1 VADERTRLPGPTFF
15 YLAVVCVCL
24 FIFGHDL
31 LYSAHFE
38 AIQDQSG
45 ADVAELVES
54 GQFIRQAA
62 LTSMAAASC
71 VGLFFIRKRNGFK
84 PVLAGNLPYLFFILL
99 GLCSVAWAGDPG
111 LALRRAA
118 EFLLFSITT
127 FALSEMLTLSQ
138 MLTFACVASCTYLSI
153 GVLAELLLRTFHP
166 FSEDYR
172 FCGTL
177 HPNHQAWQCG
187 MLVVSACALYIHAVG
202 RKKLLYAGIGA
213 FGMVFLLLTK
223 SRTTLGAVMLAVFVL
238 VGLALSGKRL
248 RRVIGLSFITL
259 ALFSFVAIFMQSTL
273 AAIYQSQLAGRGE
286 DSISTLTGRLPLWT
300 LAFQFIGERPLTG
313 YGFYAFWTP
322 DHIRY
327 FSDQLGWGVPESHN
341 GFIELLLSLGIPGLL
356 LYLTLV
362 AKSCY
367 VFFRSSWR
375 TGYPSAAFPVA
386 LYSFFLVVM
395 FCDVI
400 ALDVNVV
407 TMVVFAL
414 VWKAGSIQKLQQG
427 GTSNAYASANPN
439 TRSLSG
445 TSLAS
450 AQRLEQPQQ
459 PTNPRT
465 VAVQSM

>member
-1 VADERTRLPGPTFF
+1 VADERTLTPGPVFF
-15 YLAVVCVCL
+15 YLIVVCVCL
-24 FIFGHDL
+24 FVFGHDIQ
-31 LYSAHFE
+31 YSAHFE

-54 GQFIRQAA
+54 GQIFRQAA
-62 LTSMAAASC
+62 LTAMAAASC
-71 VGLFFIRKRNGFK
+71 VALFFIRRRNGFK
-84 PVLAGNLPYLFFILL
+84 PILASNLPYLFFILL
-99 GLCSVAWAGDPG
+99 SLCSVAWAGDPG
-111 LALRRAA
+111 LALRRAV

-127 FALSEMLTLSQ
+127 LALSELLTLPQ
-138 MLTFACVASCTYLSI
+138 MLKFACAASCTYLLI
-153 GVLAELLLRTFHP
+153 GVLSEFLLRTFHP

-187 MLVVSACALYIHAVG
+187 MLVVSASALYMEAAG
-202 RKKLLYAGIGA
+202 RKKLLYAGVGA
-213 FGMVFLLLTK
+213 FGMAFLLLTK
-223 SRTTLGAVMLAVFVL
+223 SRTTLGAVILALVVL
-238 VGLALSGKRL
+238 SGLALSGKRL
-248 RRVIGLSFITL
+248 RRAIGLSCIML

-286 DSISTLTGRLPLWT
+286 DSISTLSGRLPLWT

-341 GFIELLLSLGIPGLL
+341 GFIELLLSLGIPGLF
-356 LYLTLV
+356 LYLTLIT
-362 AKSCY
+362 KSCY
-367 VFFRSSWR
+367 SFIRSTR
-375 TGYPSAAFPVA
+375 PARYPSTVFPVA
-386 LYSFFLVVM
+386 LYCFFLVVM

-414 VWKAGSIQKLQQG
+414 VWKAGSIQQLQQG
-427 GTSNAYASANPN
+427 RTSNVYASANPN

-445 TSLAS
+445 TSFAGT
-450 AQRLEQPQQ
+450 QWLEQPQQ
-459 PTNPRT
+459 PTDPRI